1 MKESYSKKRVKLLKQ
16 NKDYD
21 ALYRYCS
28 RFALDKNWDAFLEVS
43 KCYMHGWGVEKNPL
57 HAYMIHMQLA
67 SMEQPKGYYYLA
79 WDYYEGLGVFS
90 LFLALVLAMNPICVL
105 A

>member
-57 HAYMIHMQLA
+57 HDSYATGIYGTAKRILLFGMGLLRRSWCKNQ
-67 SMEQPKGYYYLA
+67 SEKG
-79 WDYYEGLGVFS
+79 FS
-90 LFLALVLAMNPICVL
+90 
-105 A
+105 

>member
-28 RFALDKNWDAFLEVS
+28 RFALDKNWDAFL
-43 KCYMHGWGVEKNPL
+43 
-57 HAYMIHMQLA
+57 
-67 SMEQPKGYYYLA
+67 
-79 WDYYEGLGVFS
+79 
-90 LFLALVLAMNPICVL
+90 
-105 A
+105 